1 MKKNTNNSSLVVVL
15 PCPRPLIGPYSYIFF
30 NTAVFLIPPFF
41 AGPEIRTAVLGG
53 LGAGYCRSRSYCWYG
68 ELGNVE
74 KCKLSSANAKLS

>member
-41 AGPEIRTAVLGG
+41 AGPENGGIEWPGGG
-53 LGAGYCRSRSYCWYG
+53 L
-68 ELGNVE
+68 L
-74 KCKLSSANAKLS
+74 